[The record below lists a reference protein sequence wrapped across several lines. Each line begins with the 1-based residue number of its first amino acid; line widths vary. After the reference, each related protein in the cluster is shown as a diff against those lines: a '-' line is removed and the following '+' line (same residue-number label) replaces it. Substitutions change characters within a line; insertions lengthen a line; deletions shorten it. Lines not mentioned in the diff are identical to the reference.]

1 MLGRPYQFN
10 STKIRQG
17 MTLHASFFINNVFFQ
32 LTSVLLNFSINLASN
47 IAKKV
52 CLIHVDILLWHFL
65 DLVCLCLCLRQ
76 GLFVSYR
83 CDLFFIN
90 IPLKFFKG
98 CLPQI
103 LLGSLMNTLS
113 HIFSL
118 KQTIAF
124 LHILFSSSQKFDL
137 RELLC
142 FCLIFWQFHP
152 GVVYKSV
159 RYKKCC
165 LYRTKYSRYV
175 IYVMYS
181 FFKVNSKIVC
191 KKLINIDWL
200 MLQSLQETKYDSL
213 LLLPLLLLQPTQ
225 MKFKQQQQ

>member
-1 MLGRPYQFN
+1 MKSRNLVWNHHNPFFKNYVTFVTTYFLEFYILPYWSKVLTSLVLTNLVSMLGRPYQFN

-47 IAKKV
+47 IAKVV

-65 DLVCLCLCLRQ
+65 DLVCLCLCVRQ

-118 KQTIAF
+118 KQRRLLFWPQGAALF
-124 LHILFSSSQKFDL
+124 LLNFLAISS
-137 RELLC
+137 
-142 FCLIFWQFHP
+142 W
-152 GVVYKSV
+152 
-159 RYKKCC
+159 CC
-165 LYRTKYSRYV
+165 L
-175 IYVMYS
+175 
-181 FFKVNSKIVC
+181 
-191 KKLINIDWL
+191 
-200 MLQSLQETKYDSL
+200 
-213 LLLPLLLLQPTQ
+213 
-225 MKFKQQQQ
+225 